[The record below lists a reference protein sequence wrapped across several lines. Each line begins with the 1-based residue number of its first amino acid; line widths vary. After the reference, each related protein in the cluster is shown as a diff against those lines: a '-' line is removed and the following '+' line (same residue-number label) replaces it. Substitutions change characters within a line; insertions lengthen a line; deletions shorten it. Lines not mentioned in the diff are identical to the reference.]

1 MASPQ
6 STLPDNKE
14 DQDSAYNPGEQA
26 YREGMGK
33 GHVSSGLDQ
42 LEAFANDPANHD
54 NTAGVRKAEENPANT
69 PDGGFY
75 RPSEGGKKKKAS
87 FKALLKGKGPLTA
100 IIALLGGGGG
110 ILAILASPSLLFFHI
125 QENFVNRFDVQN
137 TSMSVRYNK
146 MVANKLSND
155 MTKGSCSV
163 VKVAC
168 RFARPSNVFLDNME
182 KNGIRAFDSDGNP
195 VKRTTG
201 PFPNGKPATYEF
213 TGRNGV
219 TRNFTAGE
227 LVKELRT
234 DAEIRSAFHRTSSAR
249 FIGYTDSVFKGI
261 QKRFGFKK
269 TTNIAE
275 ANDSKSV
282 KEKLNDVGKG
292 AETGAKA
299 ASAAG
304 GEAGE
309 TLLVKLLK
317 QYATKAAD
325 LIKKAG
331 RGSAISLVFGVT
343 CAATNIPDMV
353 IGVTRAYQMA
363 QLVRYSGA
371 FLNTSSALKAGAP
384 DLTPETVAS
393 MGAVLTTTVAGKS
406 AMDSFGMKYSLFGD
420 TAKESDSYM
429 KYAPG
434 QAAVAALGDVNQIT
448 SSEVSKATC
457 SVLTNPVTGVSINA
471 TLGLLGGATLG
482 TTAAVA
488 AINLGV
494 GFALTSLL
502 DVILPEAI
510 NGAVTA
516 LAPYFNDILG
526 FLLGDLTADLEGE
539 NVGNALASGSAHLM
553 GQTANA
559 GGNMPLT
566 VEQAVAYREVT
577 KEVQL
582 AYAEED
588 RETLSPFDGSNPNTF
603 LGSMIGNLLPYYSKL
618 GTVSGAIKTLAS
630 IPSLSLSALLK
641 PTKASAANVAAEFEL
656 CDDPAIKGKV
666 AAGPFCNIEYG
677 IPPEYLNMDTQQVVD
692 ALVATG
698 DIDENTGKPKDL
710 PPYDEAIGTVGLKDW
725 MEICTDGTTTQAN
738 NCRITNEKTALY
750 AVYSIDYRLQKNMD
764 GMDNVTKAGGV
775 EGLVSPVA
783 AGFRVSDDFGPR
795 PKPCATCS
803 DWHKGM
809 DLVGSDQVVHSIMD
823 GTVLSIGDSSGN
835 NTVRIKHGDGL
846 ISQYLHMRMSD
857 ITVKEGDT
865 VTSNQ
870 VIGKMGNEGQSTGTH
885 LHFELIISEV
895 EDASLYEEFS
905 KSLNGQFINPAEYF
919 TKYGIEGFS

>member
-26 YREGMGK
+26 YREGIGK

-54 NTAGVRKAEENPANT
+54 STADIRKAEENPANT
-69 PDGGFY
+69 PAGGFY
-75 RPSEGGKKKKAS
+75 RPSEGGKKKRTTLKGL
-87 FKALLKGKGPLTA
+87 FKGKGPLTA
-100 IIALLGGGGG
+100 ILALLGGGGG
-110 ILAILASPSLLFFHI
+110 IFAILASPSLLFFHI
-125 QENFVNRFDVQN
+125 QENLVNRFDVQN

-163 VKVAC
+163 IKVAC

-182 KNGIRAFDSDGNP
+182 KNGIRALDDKGNP
-195 VKRTTG
+195 IDRTKG
-201 PFPNGKPATYEF
+201 PFPNGKPTSYEF
-213 TGRNGV
+213 TGKDGVARNI
-219 TRNFTAGE
+219 TASDF
-227 LVKELRT
+227 VKEVRTNPELR
-234 DAEIRSAFHRTSSAR
+234 AALHRTSSAR
-249 FIGYTDSVFKGI
+249 FIGFTDSVFKGI

-269 TTNIAE
+269 TTNVSE
-275 ANDSKSV
+275 ANDSKAV
-282 KEKLNDVGKG
+282 KEKINQIGKG

-317 QYATKAAD
+317 QYATKAAE

-371 FLNTSSALKAGAP
+371 FLNTSSALKASAG
-384 DLTPETVAS
+384 DLSPEAVGS
-393 MGAVLTTTVAGKS
+393 MGALLTTTVAGKS
-406 AMDSFGMKYSLFGD
+406 AMDSFGMKYALFGD
-420 TAKESDSYM
+420 TAKESNSYV

-434 QAAVAALGDVNQIT
+434 QSAIAALGDINQIT

-471 TLGLLGGATLG
+471 TLSLLGGATLG

-526 FLLGDLTADLEGE
+526 LLLGDLTADLAGE
-539 NVGNALASGSAHLM
+539 DVGNALSSGAAHMM
-553 GQTANA
+553 GQAANA

-566 VEQAVAYREVT
+566 VDQAVAYRQVT
-577 KEVQL
+577 DEVQL

-588 RETLSPFDGSNPNTF
+588 RATLSPFDGTNPNTF
-603 LGSMIGNLLPYYSKL
+603 LGSMVGNLLPYYSKL
-618 GTVSGAIKTLAS
+618 GTVSGALKTLAN
-630 IPSLSLSALLK
+630 IPSLSLNSLLK

-656 CDDPAIKGKV
+656 CDDPAVKGKV

-677 IPPEYLNMDTQQVVD
+677 VPPEYLNMDTQEVVD
-692 ALVATG
+692 ALVASG

-710 PPYDEAIGTVGLKDW
+710 PAYDEAVGTVGLKDW

-738 NCRITNEKTALY
+738 NCRITDEKTALY

-764 GMDNVTKAGGV
+764 GMDTVSKAGGI
-775 EGLVSPVA
+775 EGLVSPVV
-783 AGFRVSDDFGPR
+783 AGFSISSGFGPR
-795 PKPCATCS
+795 SCEGCS
-803 DWHKGM
+803 AWHKGI
-809 DLVGSDQVVHSIMD
+809 DIIGSDQVVHSVMD
-823 GTVLSIGDSSGN
+823 GTVVSVGGDIN
-835 NTVRIKHGDGL
+835 NTLVIRHADGL
-846 ISQYLHMRMSD
+846 LSQYLHMRLSD

-885 LHFELIISEV
+885 LHFELKITEV
-895 EDASLYEEFS
+895 ADAALYEEFS
-905 KSLNGQFINPAEYF
+905 KNPSGQFINPAEFF
-919 TKYGIEGFS
+919 TKNGIEGYS